1 MKKTLLLAVF
11 MSLSGSAQISYS
23 STDYADIGT
32 SINLTTSQGIAAFNF
47 TQAGTD
53 ITWDYSG
60 IQGTG
65 TDTSEFV
72 NPTSQSN
79 YRTIWCLYHSYYL
92 NCNNQFN
99 NAFNLAAPLPDDYSF
114 GGYSISDAYVFY
126 KKSTSQ
132 LLAKMYAGQVNLNGT
147 NVPLIVEYTQPDVLY
162 QFPIIYGDSYTNPY
176 SISMNFTNLG
186 YNLQVASTG
195 TRQNT
200 VEGWGKLMIPNKTFT
215 SVLKLKS
222 VSDHDITVTYE
233 GNSTTQ
239 NVREVSYQWFS
250 KDSKIPVLSV
260 TGTETNGIFV
270 PANAKYLYFPNLS
283 VSETEK
289 NRLIIYPNPVKNT
302 IQTNITEKEILSIG
316 VYNTEGRLVSNS
328 FDVSYLTK
336 GNYILK
342 ITTKNKNFI
351 GKFIKK

>member
-1 MKKTLLLAVF
+1 M
-11 MSLSGSAQISYS
+11 
-23 STDYADIGT
+23 
-32 SINLTTSQGIAAFNF
+32 
-47 TQAGTD
+47 
-53 ITWDYSG
+53 
-60 IQGTG
+60 
-65 TDTSEFV
+65 
-72 NPTSQSN
+72 
-79 YRTIWCLYHSYYL
+79 
-92 NCNNQFN
+92 
-99 NAFNLAAPLPDDYSF
+99 
-114 GGYSISDAYVFY
+114 
-126 KKSTSQ
+126 
-132 LLAKMYAGQVNLNGT
+132 
-147 NVPLIVEYTQPDVLY
+147 
-162 QFPIIYGDSYTNPY
+162 
-176 SISMNFTNLG
+176 
-186 YNLQVASTG
+186 
-195 TRQNT
+195 
-200 VEGWGKLMIPNKTFT
+200 
-215 SVLKLKS
+215 
-222 VSDHDITVTYE
+222 
-233 GNSTTQ
+233 
-239 NVREVSYQWFS
+239 REVSYHWFS